1 MILDMNSMNG
11 KMRMLRVIPIHLH
24 STPLY
29 KLVTLLIITQ
39 QTNIQIGRGPMK
51 RIRIIG
57 SKGKTL

>member
-1 MILDMNSMNG
+1 MILDMNSVNG

-24 STPLY
+24 SNPLY
-29 KLVTLLIITQ
+29 ELITLLIIPQ
-39 QTNIQIGRGPMK
+39 QTNIQIRRRPMK